1 MTPREIIEQLEDLK
15 LHCETM
21 TEGGDNWE
29 KDIAALE
36 YAIKMIERKE
46 KYREL

>member
-1 MTPREIIEQLEDLK
+1 MTTREIIEQLEDLK

-36 YAIKMIERKE
+36 YAINLMRKE
-46 KYREL
+46 KHHEL